1 MTTSK
6 LNIATFSDVHLGH
19 RQTPTRHIIANLL
32 AAFPDN
38 EETGELDIIFIA
50 GDLFDTV
57 LTLPSEPV
65 LEILP
70 WIGKFLDMCARR
82 KIKVRVLEGTPS
94 HDWRQPKIMEII
106 NDGLDPI
113 SGVKGESLGA
123 DLEYLDTLCIRYME
137 EEGIHVLYVP
147 DEWDEPDRTWVQVQQ
162 LLLEYGIDRVDISV
176 MHGAFKYQLPAHVNV
191 PTHDPARYLGIT
203 KYNVYIGHIHQFS
216 IYDRIIAQ
224 GSFDRLSHGDESP
237 KGHVRTKIV
246 NGVPSTVFIENK
258 NAMLYKTVDCRGL
271 TLSDALTFIE
281 GEIKDL
287 PKGSHVRVFASPTD
301 VILASIGEL
310 GHKYPNYKWTSKDDK
325 SGRVN
330 TQKLLESRTTFKA
343 VEINKGNIAGITEER
358 LINRGI
364 DPEVIALC
372 MEKLK
377 EVS

>member
-6 LNIATFSDVHLGH
+6 LKIASISDVHLGH
-19 RQTPTRHIIANLL
+19 RQTPTAHIVRNLL

-57 LTLPSEPV
+57 LPLPSEPV

-70 WIGKFLDMCARR
+70 WMSRFLQMCAKRN
-82 KIKVRVLEGTPS
+82 IKVRVLEGTPS
-94 HDWRQPKIMEII
+94 HDWKQSKLMEII
-106 NDGLDPI
+106 NNGLDPFT
-113 SGVKGESLGA
+113 GDPGAPVGA

-137 EEGIHVLYVP
+137 DEDIHVLYVP

-162 LLLEYGIDRVDISV
+162 LLLEHGLEKVDYAI
-176 MHGAFKYQLPAHVNV
+176 MHGAFKYQLPSHVNV
-191 PTHDPARYLGIT
+191 PTHNPERYLSIT

-224 GSFDRLSHGDESP
+224 GSFDRLSHGDESA
-237 KGHVRTKIV
+237 KGHVRTIQEHGKT
-246 NGVPSTVFIENK
+246 STTFIENT
-258 NAMLYKTVDCRGL
+258 NALLYLTVDCRDL
-271 TLSDALTFIE
+271 ELSDALTHLAN
-281 GEIKDL
+281 EIAPL

-301 VILASIGEL
+301 VILSTIGEL
-310 GHKYPNYKWTSKDDK
+310 GHKYPQYKWSSKDDK
-325 SGRVN
+325 SGRIK

-343 VEINKGNIAGITEER
+343 VEINKGNIAGITEDR
-358 LINRGI
+358 LRKRGLS
-364 DPEVIALC
+364 PEVLALC
-372 MEKLK
+372 MKMLG